1 MIKKGFL
8 LLIFWTLIL
17 KAQEPVVWVTEFKQT
32 SDTEYLLIFKASI
45 QPKWHLYSQKLPK
58 DGPLP
63 TEFIFEDVDSTFELV
78 GITEESETVTAF
90 DSIFEMD
97 LSWFEKEAAFQQKI
111 RLIQP
116 ELTAISGEINYQACD
131 DKVCIFRNE
140 PFSFILNSSKVLAE
154 VKKTI
159 DPESLKKSKALQLQ
173 LKNRRLLMQNQSQ
186 NIDNPLIN
194 LFLLGFIGGLI
205 ALLTPCVF
213 PMIPLTVSFFLK
225 QSRSKSRGVG
235 SAWIYGLFIL
245 LIYIMMSLPFHFLD
259 ALDPQILNTLSTNIL
274 MNIIFFAVF
283 VFFAFS
289 FFGYYELTLP
299 SSWGNRSDAASTGG
313 GILGIFFMALTLAIV
328 SFSCTGPILG
338 SLLAGSLTAE
348 GGADQLTVGM
358 AGFGFA
364 LALPFGLL
372 AFFPNVLKSIP
383 KSGGWMT
390 KFKVTLGFLELALAL
405 KFLSNADLVGHWGII
420 KREIFV
426 GVWLVISILLFF
438 YLLGWFRFPNDQ
450 KGSKITTLQRFFTF
464 LVLIFIFYLI
474 PGLGKNQDGQ
484 LSLLSGF
491 PPPVFYSIYPSHSE
505 CPLGL
510 NCFKDYYSGR
520 AYAEAKNKPILLD
533 FTGWA
538 CVNCRKMEE
547 NIWSQ
552 PEVFNLLNEDFVII
566 SLYVDD
572 RKELPEGQK
581 FEFKYPNGRIKT
593 IKTIGEKWATF
604 QSLNFNSASQPY
616 YVLMSADET
625 ILNSPI
631 QYTNAK
637 TYKDWLQSGLELHRQ
652 ITKQPSGYTF

>member
-8 LLIFWTLIL
+8 LLFFWTLLL
-17 KAQEPVVWVTEFKQT
+17 KAQEPIVWVTEFKQT
-32 SDTEYLLIFKASI
+32 SDTEYLLIFKASM

-58 DGPLP
+58 EGPLP
-63 TEFIFEDVDSTFELV
+63 TEFIFEGVDSNFELV
-78 GITEESETVTAF
+78 GITKESETVTAF
-90 DSIFEMD
+90 DPIFEMD
-97 LSWFEKEAAFQQKI
+97 LSWFEREASFQQKI
-111 RLIQP
+111 RLLQP
-116 ELTAISGEINYQACD
+116 ELAAVSGEINYQACD
-131 DKVCIFRNE
+131 DKVCIFRNV

-154 VKKTI
+154 VKKTV
-159 DPESLKKSKALQLQ
+159 DPESLKKSKALQLP

-186 NIDNPLIN
+186 NSDNPLLN

-225 QSRSKSRGVG
+225 QSGSKSKGVG
-235 SAWIYGLFIL
+235 SALIYGLFIL

-259 ALDPQILNTLSTNIL
+259 VLDPQILNTLSTNIL
-274 MNIIFFAVF
+274 MNIIFFGVF

-338 SLLAGSLTAE
+338 SLLAGSLTSE
-348 GGADQLTVGM
+348 GGADQLTFGM

-390 KFKVTLGFLELALAL
+390 KVKVTLGFLELALAL

-420 KREIFV
+420 KREIFI
-426 GVWLVISILLFF
+426 GIWLVISILLFV
-438 YLLGWFRFPNDQ
+438 YLLGWLRFPNDQ
-450 KGSKITTLQRFFTF
+450 KGSKIPMQQRFFTF

-491 PPPVFYSIYPSHSE
+491 PPPVFYSIYPNNSE

-520 AYAEAKNKPILLD
+520 AYAELKNKPILLD

-547 NIWSQ
+547 NVWSQ

-572 RKELPEGQK
+572 RKELPKGQK

-593 IKTIGEKWATF
+593 VKTIGEKWATF
-604 QSLNFNSASQPY
+604 QSLNFTSASQPY

-637 TYKDWLQSGLELHRQ
+637 TYKDWLQSGLELHQQ
-652 ITKQPSGYTF
+652 ITK

>member
-8 LLIFWTLIL
+8 LLFFWTFLL
-17 KAQEPVVWVTEFKQT
+17 KAQEPVVWVTDFKQL
-32 SDTEYLLIFKASI
+32 SDTEYLLIFKASM

-63 TEFIFEDVDSTFELV
+63 TEFVFEGVGSAFEFV
-78 GITEESETVTAF
+78 GITKESETVTAF
-90 DSIFEMD
+90 DPIFEMD

-111 RLIQP
+111 RLLQP
-116 ELTAISGEINYQACD
+116 EVAAISGEINFQACD

-140 PFSFILNSSKVLAE
+140 PFSFILNSSKAIAE
-154 VKKTI
+154 VKRTV
-159 DPESLKKSKALQLQ
+159 DPESLKKSKALQLP

-186 NIDNPLIN
+186 NGDNPLLN

-225 QSRSKSRGVG
+225 QSGSKSRGVG
-235 SAWIYGLFIL
+235 SALIYGLFIL

-259 ALDPQILNTLSTNIL
+259 VLDPQILNTLSTNIL

-299 SSWGNRSDAASTGG
+299 SSWGNRSDAASTGR

-372 AFFPNVLKSIP
+372 AFFPNLLKSIP

-390 KFKVTLGFLELALAL
+390 KVKVTLGFW
-405 KFLSNADLVGHWGII
+405 NWP
-420 KREIFV
+420 
-426 GVWLVISILLFF
+426 W
-438 YLLGWFRFPNDQ
+438 P
-450 KGSKITTLQRFFTF
+450 
-464 LVLIFIFYLI
+464 
-474 PGLGKNQDGQ
+474 
-484 LSLLSGF
+484 
-491 PPPVFYSIYPSHSE
+491 
-505 CPLGL
+505 
-510 NCFKDYYSGR
+510 
-520 AYAEAKNKPILLD
+520 
-533 FTGWA
+533 
-538 CVNCRKMEE
+538 
-547 NIWSQ
+547 
-552 PEVFNLLNEDFVII
+552 
-566 SLYVDD
+566 
-572 RKELPEGQK
+572 
-581 FEFKYPNGRIKT
+581 
-593 IKTIGEKWATF
+593 
-604 QSLNFNSASQPY
+604 
-616 YVLMSADET
+616 
-625 ILNSPI
+625 
-631 QYTNAK
+631 
-637 TYKDWLQSGLELHRQ
+637 
-652 ITKQPSGYTF
+652 